1 MNRLIKVYDVVKK
14 LCEEQLQKNGKI
26 TGVTTQ
32 DIVKILNI
40 QRSNASSDLNA
51 LVQQGKLEKIKGKP
65 VIYRIIVSNASSE
78 EKQIYVKSVFDQII
92 GANESL
98 KTAIQQAKAAI
109 MYPPM
114 GLHTLLLG
122 ETGVGKSM
130 FAELMFRYAC
140 EIGRLK
146 KNAPFVV
153 FNCADYANN
162 PQLLISQLFGVKK
175 GAYTGA
181 DKDKAGLV
189 AKADG
194 GVLLLDEVHRL
205 PPEGQ
210 EMLFYLMDKG
220 LYRSLGEVD
229 ACHEAR
235 VMIICATTENI
246 ESALLKT
253 FLRRIPTIIKLP
265 PLRERTLKERW
276 HLIKE
281 FFKQEAVYLKT
292 SITVSSNALKAFLLY
307 DCPNN
312 IGQLKNDIKLS
323 CARAFLNYKVIG
335 TPGLNLHSADLPEY
349 VRAGLLK
356 YKDHREKINEIGLT
370 DNDVVFVQNR
380 YDIDFIT
387 QNGSLNI
394 YEQLE
399 NKMKS
404 LQEKGLSEAEIQLI
418 MSLEMESYV
427 KKYMA
432 KIEKDNF
439 EQLYKV
445 VDRKIVELSKEFIN
459 LASQKLAKNFSDK
472 VIYGLS
478 THVSG
483 TLKRIRNGKMVFNPH
498 MEEIKKS
505 HPIEYKLAVD
515 FCGKLKYNFQIDIP
529 EDEAGFITMFLVM
542 DDYADEKV
550 SGKVGIIVAMHGE
563 SCATSMADVANKLL
577 GVKHAVGYNMPLDQK
592 PETALENLTQ
602 LVKQVDEGTGVLL
615 LVDMGSL
622 VFFGDMI
629 YERTRIPIRTVEM
642 VSTLMVLE
650 ATRKA
655 LMFASLEEIYYA
667 ATTLSPYLGRMV
679 NGSEF
684 KNNPTN
690 DVIITACLTGQGAAI
705 MLKEILEKQLG
716 TYAGKLDIL
725 PIEIVDSEEYNRKLS
740 MIKKEKNIIAVV
752 SSIKP
757 RDAGLIYISPQDLI
771 EGRKIDLIKWYMYE
785 NEKIVKLLENMKDV
799 IKDNLNIDAE
809 KFTANFINLYFGLKS
824 AGIDFDSDILV
835 GLVLHMACAVERL
848 IQGKRLF
855 KMKDEKQILDKYKD
869 DIDVIKRSLKPLEE
883 AFHIELPPV
892 EIANIIKLAHF
903 V

>member
-1 MNRLIKVYDVVKK
+1 MIYKLI
-14 LCEEQLQKNGKI
+14 
-26 TGVTTQ
+26 
-32 DIVKILNI
+32 
-40 QRSNASSDLNA
+40 ASD
-51 LVQQGKLEKIKGKP
+51 
-65 VIYRIIVSNASSE
+65 ASSE
-78 EKQIYVKSVFDQII
+78 EEQIYTRSVIDQII

-98 KTAIQQAKAAI
+98 KTAIQQAKASI

-130 FAELMFRYAC
+130 FAELMFLYAR

-220 LYRSLGEVD
+220 LYRGLGEVD

-281 FFKQEAVYLKT
+281 FFKQEAIYLKA

-323 CARAFLNYKVIG
+323 CARAFLNYKVVG
-335 TPGLNLHSADLPEY
+335 TPGLNLRSADLPEY

-356 YKDHREKINEIGLT
+356 YKEHREKIDEIGLT
-370 DNDVVFVQNR
+370 DNDVAFVENK

-404 LQEKGLSEAEIQLI
+404 LQGKGLSEAEIQLI
-418 MSLEMESYV
+418 MSLEIESYV

-432 KIEKDNF
+432 SIKKDNF

-445 VDRKIVELSKEFIN
+445 VDRKIVELSKDFIN
-459 LASQKLAKNFSDK
+459 LASLKLAKNFSDK

-478 THVSG
+478 THISG
-483 TLKRIRNGKMVFNPH
+483 TLQRIRNGKMVFNPH

-505 HPIEYKLAVD
+505 HPIEYKLALE
-515 FCGKLKYNFQIDIP
+515 FCSKLKDTYQIKIP
-529 EDEAGFITMFLVM
+529 EDEAGFISMFLVM
-542 DDYADEKV
+542 DDYADEKI
-550 SGKVGIIVAMHGE
+550 SGRVGIIVAMHGE
-563 SCATSMADVANKLL
+563 NCATSMADVANKLL

-615 LVDMGSL
+615 LV
-622 VFFGDMI
+622 
-629 YERTRIPIRTVEM
+629 E
-642 VSTLMVLE
+642 
-650 ATRKA
+650 
-655 LMFASLEEIYYA
+655 SLEMTMTMSIKLLPTYMSPIWNFCPH
-667 ATTLSPYLGRMV
+667 TTL
-679 NGSEF
+679 
-684 KNNPTN
+684 T
-690 DVIITACLTGQGAAI
+690 DTARA
-705 MLKEILEKQLG
+705 
-716 TYAGKLDIL
+716 
-725 PIEIVDSEEYNRKLS
+725 P
-740 MIKKEKNIIAVV
+740 
-752 SSIKP
+752 
-757 RDAGLIYISPQDLI
+757 
-771 EGRKIDLIKWYMYE
+771 
-785 NEKIVKLLENMKDV
+785 
-799 IKDNLNIDAE
+799 
-809 KFTANFINLYFGLKS
+809 
-824 AGIDFDSDILV
+824 
-835 GLVLHMACAVERL
+835 
-848 IQGKRLF
+848 
-855 KMKDEKQILDKYKD
+855 
-869 DIDVIKRSLKPLEE
+869 
-883 AFHIELPPV
+883 
-892 EIANIIKLAHF
+892 
-903 V
+903 